1 MCMCEF
7 GCTCHTAH
15 VENQRTTSGLPPLA
29 DLEMKRRSS
38 HLSAKFVLICAIL
51 PALRITSLLTIV
63 QSLPLKQAEKFLPE
77 GGKELQKP
85 QKANQTHKTQAD
97 QKVTRLWRPL

>member
-15 VENQRTTSGLPPLA
+15 VGNRRTASGLPPLA
-29 DLEMKRRSS
+29 DLEMTRRSS
-38 HLSAKFVLICAIL
+38 HLSAKFVLTGATS
-51 PALRITSLLTIV
+51 PALRTTSFLTVV
-63 QSLPLKQAEKFLPE
+63 QSLPLKQAENFLPE
-77 GGKELQKP
+77 GGKELQKL
-85 QKANQTHKTQAD
+85 QKANQTHKTQAG